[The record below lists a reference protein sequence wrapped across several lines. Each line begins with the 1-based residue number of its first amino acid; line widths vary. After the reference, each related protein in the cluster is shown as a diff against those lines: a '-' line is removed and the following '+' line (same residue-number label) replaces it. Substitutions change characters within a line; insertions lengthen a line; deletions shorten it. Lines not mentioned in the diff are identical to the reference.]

1 MMNSPILTRR
11 VILNLIAIFASVGM
25 VAAVV
30 PVSQPES
37 AIDGV
42 SANAPFSKAVF
53 RALLPE

>member
-11 VILNLIAIFASVGM
+11 MILNLVAIFASVGTI
-25 VAAVV
+25 AAVV
-30 PVSQPES
+30 PVSQPRS
-37 AIDGV
+37 AIEGV